1 MTASLLAHHVSASRG
16 NTVLEEVDVVL
27 HPGDRVGLI
36 GPNGVGKSTLLA
48 VLAGEYPHGLTMDS
62 GSVVRRPADAT
73 VGLLAQ
79 EPARS
84 ITETAHQQL
93 RRRTGVAA
101 AQADLDRS
109 TRALADGDAGA
120 AERYDVALDRWMR
133 LGAADFDERAAV
145 QWDELGLAA
154 HLLGQHTATLSGGE
168 AARCQLAGLLLS
180 RFDVVLLDEPT
191 NDLDAESLTR
201 LERWLVSLRAPA
213 LIVSHDRALLEAVIT
228 GVIELDEHHHRAE
241 RFEGGWQAYLDERVN
256 RRRLAQERYDR
267 FVDQK
272 RSLAV
277 RAQREREWAT
287 RGMARVRRSDEPDR
301 NIRAFKIAQTE
312 QLAGRA
318 ARTERAIDRLEEV
331 DEPRDGWELRLT
343 VPEAGRGSDVVASVD
358 GLVVRRGGPEDFT
371 LGPIDLEINWGDRV
385 ALIGANGSGK
395 TTLIDALLG
404 RIEPGAGTVRLGP
417 GVVVGEIGQR
427 RDGLRGPASVLA
439 TFVARAGDRGGAMTD
454 VDARTLLAKFGIGA
468 DHVGRPIDAV
478 SPGERTRIALAL
490 LQAVGAN
497 TLVLDEPTNHL
508 DLAAIEQL
516 EAVLSSFGGTSLL
529 VTHDRRLLERFS
541 ATRLIELAGG
551 RIVRQSDHPAE

>member
-1 MTASLLAHHVSASRG
+1 MSASLLARHVSAARG
-16 NTVLEEVDVVL
+16 DTILDDVDVVL

-48 VLAGEYPHGLTMDS
+48 VLAGEYPDGLTME
-62 GSVVRRPADAT
+62 GGRVERRPADAS

-84 ITETAHQQL
+84 TTETARQQL

-109 TRALADGDAGA
+109 ALTLAEGDAGA
-120 AERYDVALDRWMR
+120 SEAYDAALDRWMR

-145 QWDELGLAA
+145 QWDELGLAP

-201 LERWLVSLRAPA
+201 LERWLLGLRAPA
-213 LIVSHDRALLEAVIT
+213 LIVSHDRTLLEAVVT

-241 RFEGGWQAYLDERVN
+241 RVDGGWRSYLDERAN
-256 RRRLAQERYDR
+256 RRRLAQARYDR

-272 RSLAV
+272 RSLAA

-287 RGMARVRRSDEPDR
+287 RGMTRVRRGDEPDR
-301 NIRAFKIAQTE
+301 NVRAFKIAQTE

-343 VPEAGRGSDVVASVD
+343 VPETGRGSDVVAAVD
-358 GLVVRRGGPEDFT
+358 GLVVRRGRPGDFT
-371 LGPIDLEINWGDRV
+371 LGPIDLEINWGDRI

-404 RIEPGAGTVRLGP
+404 RVQPDAGTVRLGP

-439 TFVARAGDRGGAMTD
+439 TFVARAADRGRSMTD

-478 SPGERTRIALAL
+478 SPGERTRIGLAL

-497 TLVLDEPTNHL
+497 ALVLDEPTNHL

-516 EAVLSSFGGTSLL
+516 EGVLSSFGGTSLM
-529 VTHDRRLLERFS
+529 VTHDRRLLERFP
-541 ATRLIELAGG
+541 ATRLIELDGG
-551 RIVRQSDHPAE
+551 RISRQREHNGN